1 MDLKNTAKKFFWADE
16 EEELQEEYST
26 PRLLKSGHLNI
37 MVRTPKSFADVRE
50 YADSLMNGC
59 AIMVSFDAVDAVLKN
74 RILDY
79 LNGVSYI
86 VNASVSAVND
96 NLLLYAPEQ
105 VQIDKPQ
112 TARRS
117 GVMSSWLNK

>member
-1 MDLKNTAKKFFWADE
+1 MDFKNTARKFFMSE
-16 EEELQEEYST
+16 EAEEQEEYSV

-59 AIMVSFDAVDAVLKN
+59 AIMVSFDAVDSALKN
-74 RILDY
+74 RIFDY

-86 VNASVSAVND
+86 INASVKAVSD
-96 NLLLYAPEQ
+96 DILLYAPEE
-105 VQIDKPQ
+105 VEVKKEKSP
-112 TARRS
+112 AKNGSMR
-117 GVMSSWLNK
+117 SWLSK

>member
-1 MDLKNTAKKFFWADE
+1 MDLKNTAKKFFWADDE
-16 EEELQEEYST
+16 EEMQEQYTT

-50 YADSLMNGC
+50 YADALMGGS

-74 RILDY
+74 RIFDY
-79 LNGVSYI
+79 LLGVSYI
-86 VNASVSAVND
+86 AGASVNAVND
-96 NLLLYAPEQ
+96 DLLLYAPEQ
-105 VQIDKPQ
+105 VAVDKKQP
-112 TARRS
+112 AKRS